1 MRVSFV
7 RGFIFALISLP
18 LGFILTAFGFAVTQT
33 PIEAPSILPWALAI
47 SVGVGCVAGI
57 WTPSS
62 QAPGRPEPNASAH
75 HNTDKE

>member
-1 MRVSFV
+1 MKVSFA
-7 RGFIFALISLP
+7 RGFIFALIALP

-57 WTPSS
+57 WRPSPE
-62 QAPGRPEPNASAH
+62 APGRTEPSGAAH
-75 HNTDKE
+75 HKTDKE